1 MEYSIGEVSNI
12 LNLSKDM
19 VRYYEKQGAIKASRN
34 PENNYRTYETMEV
47 FWLLE
52 AVQHKSWGIPIS
64 EIADVRKNRYDQN
77 TDTFL
82 SRKIGELKDEI
93 AYKELLRGRLE
104 NIREQIPLS
113 RINVGNFWVRRTPA
127 AWTCHL
133 VTGRGDQYDR
143 ISISAKESRVV
154 FDEKNIPFF
163 ENGFIVYDDRVEW
176 EMMIRKDFADALKI
190 TLPETFTFIPEAAA
204 LCTNVDIG
212 EIGEFDPKV
221 FEALPAYA
229 RSKGYSIR
237 ENEPMRGILLGR
249 GYDDGRFHRIVR
261 LNLPIQI

>member
-1 MEYSIGEVSNI
+1 
-12 LNLSKDM
+12 
-19 VRYYEKQGAIKASRN
+19 
-34 PENNYRTYETMEV
+34 
-47 FWLLE
+47 
-52 AVQHKSWGIPIS
+52 
-64 EIADVRKNRYDQN
+64 
-77 TDTFL
+77 
-82 SRKIGELKDEI
+82 
-93 AYKELLRGRLE
+93 
-104 NIREQIPLS
+104 
-113 RINVGNFWVRRTPA
+113 
-127 AWTCHL
+127 
-133 VTGRGDQYDR
+133 
-143 ISISAKESRVV
+143 VV